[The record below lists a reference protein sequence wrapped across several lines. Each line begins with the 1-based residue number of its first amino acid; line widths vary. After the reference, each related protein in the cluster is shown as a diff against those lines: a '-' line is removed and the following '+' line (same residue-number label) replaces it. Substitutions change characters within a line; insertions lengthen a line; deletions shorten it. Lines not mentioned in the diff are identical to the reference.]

1 MKQYNKKYARKQ
13 VYNSHKKIDD
23 YSCILPI
30 DYARKFVYNE
40 ARNQGTAQ
48 ANRPRPQISE
58 KGENT
63 MSKTD
68 IITKIEQIKE
78 LEALIDE
85 AQAEAD
91 ALRDTIKAEMLAQ
104 DVEELEA
111 GQYIVY
117 WRTVI
122 SNRFDTTAFKKT
134 YADLYKSFT
143 KQTTSRR
150 FSIA

>member
-1 MKQYNKKYARKQ
+1 
-13 VYNSHKKIDD
+13 
-23 YSCILPI
+23 
-30 DYARKFVYNE
+30 
-40 ARNQGTAQ
+40 
-48 ANRPRPQISE
+48 
-58 KGENT
+58 

-134 YADLYKSFT
+134 YADLYNSFT
-143 KQTTSRR
+143 KPSTSRR